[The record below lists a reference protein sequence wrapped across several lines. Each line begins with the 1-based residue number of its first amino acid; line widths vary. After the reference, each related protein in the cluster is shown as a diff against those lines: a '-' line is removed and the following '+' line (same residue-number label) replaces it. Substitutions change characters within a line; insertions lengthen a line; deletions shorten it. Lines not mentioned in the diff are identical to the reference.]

1 MRTNGKLQYQILS
14 PGGIDDNGEP
24 IAPTET
30 WSDAIACSIKT
41 NSDNRKGAYE
51 DGEFRMASFI
61 VLLEAD
67 AKQNFES
74 IKRIK
79 LVRGA
84 ETLGAYRVICSE
96 PLVTQGR
103 FQIMV

>member
-1 MRTNGKLQYQILS
+1 MRTNGTLQYQILS
-14 PGGIDDNGEP
+14 QGGIDANGEP
-24 IAPTET
+24 IEPTET
-30 WSDAIACSIKT
+30 WSDAVACSIKT
-41 NSDNRKGAYE
+41 NSDNRKGVYE

-67 AKQNFES
+67 ASRDFVS

-79 LVRGA
+79 LSRGA
-84 ETLGAYRVICSE
+84 ETLGEYRVICSE

>member
-1 MRTNGKLQYQILS
+1 MRTNGTLQYQLLAS
-14 PGGIDDNGEP
+14 GEVDVNGEP
-24 IAPTET
+24 VAPCET

-51 DGEFRMASFI
+51 DGEFRVASFL

-67 AKQNFES
+67 AKQHYED
-74 IKRIK
+74 IKRVK
-79 LVRGA
+79 LMRGS
-84 ETLGAYRVICSE
+84 EELGEFRVISSE
-96 PLVTQGR
+96 AIVTHGR

>member
-1 MRTNGKLQYQILS
+1 MRTNGILQYQILS
-14 PGGIDDNGEP
+14 PGDIDENGEP

-51 DGEFRMASFI
+51 DGEFRIASFI
-61 VLLEAD
+61 ILLEAD
-67 AKQNFES
+67 ASRDFVS
-74 IKRIK
+74 IKRVK
-79 LVRGA
+79 LSRGA
-84 ETLGAYRVICSE
+84 ETLGEYRVICSE

>member
-1 MRTNGKLQYQILS
+1 MRTNGTLQYQVLS

-41 NSDNRKGAYE
+41 NSDNRKGVYE

-67 AKQNFES
+67 AKQNFEI

-79 LVRGA
+79 LSRDA
-84 ETLGAYRVICSE
+84 ETLGEYRVICSE
-96 PLVTQGR
+96 PLATQGR

>member
-1 MRTNGKLQYQILS
+1 MRTNGTLQYQVLS
-14 PGGIDDNGEP
+14 PGGVDDNGEP

-30 WSDAIACSIKT
+30 WSNAIDCSIKT

-61 VLLEAD
+61 ILLEED
-67 AKQNFES
+67 AKQNFIG

-79 LVRGA
+79 LMRGA
-84 ETLGAYRVICSE
+84 EALGEYRVICSE